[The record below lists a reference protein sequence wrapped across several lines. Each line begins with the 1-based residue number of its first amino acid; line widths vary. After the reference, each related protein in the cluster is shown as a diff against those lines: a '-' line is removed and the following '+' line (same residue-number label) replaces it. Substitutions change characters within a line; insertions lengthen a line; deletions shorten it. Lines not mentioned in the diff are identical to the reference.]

1 MQRKFLL
8 MTVFKYIFEDVLHF
22 TKRVLANPASLAT
35 MLAPRFLERARQGA
49 EGQEA
54 GQEAVPS
61 G

>member
-1 MQRKFLL
+1 
-8 MTVFKYIFEDVLHF
+8 MTVFTYIFEDVLHF